1 MISESDKTL
10 TVSRA
15 VVLLPVAFLLYLAEE
30 WFGGL
35 SEWTLLALGNEI
47 TPDRFLLINSI
58 VFAIFVAGTLA
69 VFYYPRMIWLSILFV
84 ALLGLNE

>member
-10 TVSRA
+10 TAPRA
-15 VVLLPVAFLLYLAEE
+15 VVLLPVAFLLHLAEE

-58 VFAIFVAGTLA
+58 AFAIFVAGTLA
-69 VFYYPRMIWLSILFV
+69 AFYYP
-84 ALLGLNE
+84 